1 MKLNFQ
7 RTFDNHLS
15 KFLSKEFLGCIGY
28 ISRYLPKLEYVQWV
42 TNSTQD
48 LKISSSKPTDA
59 LGWTLGPNRT
69 TFSYKAQ

>member
-28 ISRYLPKLEYVQWV
+28 IPRYLPKLEYVQWV

-59 LGWTLGPNRT
+59 LGWALGPNRT
-69 TFSYKAQ
+69 TFSYRAQ